1 MTKKKLTAVILLG
14 SFMMFICATF
24 INYFSAL
31 EDVLEDIR
39 QNYKSTYSD
48 EMIVDYIEGRIENI
62 ENLHRNILGYTTDS
76 TNTKPAYAFA
86 LIDKNKNV
94 LFKSE
99 NGLWWSIY
107 DEKTNQSSMN
117 YASIEEY
124 MTSEVKSEIMK
135 FKIQSEHGNILIHEI
150 NLHSDGEKKIPVSIV
165 LGDQKGGYMTVKLN
179 DFEINETVNR
189 EKNRYLI
196 LNWNFYDLDENS
208 IDHKYY
214 QKAMTKLKKAI
225 SEYEYNENDGGGGF
239 FSSGEFNHC
248 SVIDG
253 YAFFMYVEYS
263 PFHKT
268 LTSNFFWTLTF
279 YTAIIFA
286 FATVIIL
293 IVALYLFNKSQR
305 IKDNQRAFISAA
317 AHELKTPL
325 AVIQNQCECVL
336 DGIAPEKNEEYVES
350 VYEEALRM
358 SEIVKTLLLFN
369 RISNIEEVAKSDFN
383 LSETVENEIM
393 KYEGFAESNG
403 ATIETD
409 IDTDIFVNGNAEL
422 ISLAVDNYLS
432 NAIKYTDGDKKISV
446 SLKKDRHSF
455 VFKVC
460 NDCNR
465 ITFSDEVWE
474 TFAKGDESR
483 HSNGSSS
490 GMGLPICKKIFDL
503 HSFKYGYNK
512 VKDGVEFYFG
522 NKSEP
527 KKIREFI
534 FKYIA

>member
-31 EDVLEDIR
+31 EDILEDVR

-62 ENLHRNILGYTTDS
+62 ENLHRNILGYTPDS

-86 LIDKNKNV
+86 LVDKNKNV

-99 NGLWWSIY
+99 NGLWWSVY

-135 FKIQSEHGNILIHEI
+135 FKIQSGHGNILIHEI

-179 DFEINETVNR
+179 NLEINETVNR

-214 QKAMTKLKKAI
+214 QKAMAKLENAI
-225 SEYEYNENDGGGGF
+225 SEYEYNENDGGHGF

-263 PFHKT
+263 PFHKI
-268 LTSNFFWTLTF
+268 LTSNFFWALTF

-293 IVALYLFNKSQR
+293 IVALYLFNKSKR

-336 DGIAPEKNEEYVES
+336 DDIAPEKNKDYVGS

-358 SEIVKTLLLFN
+358 SEIVNTLLVFN

-383 LSETVENEIM
+383 LSETIENEIK
-393 KYEGFAESNG
+393 KYKAFADSND
-403 ATIETD
+403 ASFEVD
-409 IDTDIFVNGNAEL
+409 IDSNIFVNGNAEL

-432 NAIKYTDGDKKISV
+432 NAVKYADGEKNISV
-446 SLKKDRHSF
+446 SLKKDGHDFSF
-455 VFKVC
+455 RVY
-460 NDCNR
+460 NDCKNKT
-465 ITFSDEVWE
+465 ISNDVWDTFI
-474 TFAKGDESR
+474 KGDESR
-483 HSNGSSS
+483 HSNGNST
-490 GMGLPICKKIFDL
+490 GMGLPICKRIFYL
-503 HSFKYGYNK
+503 HSVKYGYNK
-512 VKDGVEFYFG
+512 LKNGIEFYFSG
-522 NKSEP
+522 KSKQ
-527 KKIREFI
+527 KKN
-534 FKYIA
+534 

>member
-1 MTKKKLTAVILLG
+1 MTKKKLTAIVLLG

-31 EDVLEDIR
+31 EDMLEDIR

-48 EMIVDYIEGRIENI
+48 DMVIDYVEGHIEDIES
-62 ENLHRNILGYTTDS
+62 LHRNILGYTPDS

-86 LIDKNKNV
+86 LVDKNKNV

-99 NGLWWSIY
+99 NGLWWSVY

-135 FKIQSEHGNILIHEI
+135 FKIQSGHGNILIHEI

-179 DFEINETVNR
+179 DLEINETVNR

-214 QKAMTKLKKAI
+214 QKAMTKLENAI
-225 SEYEYNENDGGGGF
+225 SEYEYNGNDGGHGF
-239 FSSGEFNHC
+239 FSSGEFNRC

-263 PFHKT
+263 PFHKII
-268 LTSNFFWTLTF
+268 TSEFFWALTF

-286 FATVIIL
+286 VATL
-293 IVALYLFNKSQR
+293 IVYIVAIRLFNKSQR
-305 IKDNQRAFISAA
+305 IRSNQQAFISAA

-325 AVIQNQCECVL
+325 AVIQNQCECIMEN
-336 DGIAPEKNEEYVES
+336 IAPEKNGEYVKS
-350 VYEEALRM
+350 VYDEAVRM
-358 SEIVKTLLLFN
+358 NSIVRTLLLFN
-369 RISNIEEVAKSDFN
+369 RVTNAESVLKERCD
-383 LSETVENEIM
+383 LSEIVKAEIE
-393 KYEGFAESNG
+393 KYRAYAKTNNAEISC
-403 ATIETD
+403 D
-409 IDTDIFVNGNAEL
+409 IKDGVFVSANHEL
-422 ISLAVDNYLS
+422 ISLAIDNYFS
-432 NAIKYTDGDKKISV
+432 NAVKYAKGEKKISV
-446 SLKKDRHSF
+446 KLDANAKEF
-455 VFKVC
+455 VFEVY
-460 NDCNR
+460 NDGDA
-465 ITFSDEVWE
+465 IPYTEDIWGIL
-474 TFAKGDESR
+474 TKGDSAR
-483 HSNGSSS
+483 TSSGDSS
-490 GMGLPICKKIFDL
+490 GMGLPINKRIFEL
-503 HSFKYGYNK
+503 HGFGCSYTNKRGGVSF
-512 VKDGVEFYFG
+512 F
-522 NKSEP
+522 
-527 KKIREFI
+527 
-534 FKYIA
+534 FKGKTIK

>member
-14 SFMMFICATF
+14 SFIMFICATF

-31 EDVLEDIR
+31 EDMLENVR
-39 QNYKSTYSD
+39 QYYKSTYSD

-62 ENLHRNILGYTTDS
+62 ENLHRNILGYDPVTTL
-76 TNTKPAYAFA
+76 TKPAYAFA
-86 LIDKNKNV
+86 LVDKNKNV
-94 LFKSE
+94 LFRSE
-99 NGLWWSIY
+99 NGLWWTEKDGSIN
-107 DEKTNQSSMN
+107 DFK
-117 YASIEEY
+117 YASIEKF
-124 MTSEVKSEIMK
+124 MTAEVKAEIMRIK
-135 FKIQSEHGNILIHEI
+135 RASGHGNVLVKLI
-150 NLHSDGEKKIPVSIV
+150 NFNTSTGKDIPVSFV
-165 LGDQKGGYMTVKLN
+165 LSDQKGGYSTVKLN
-179 DFEINETVNR
+179 DYTVDKTVTDDLETIISWR
-189 EKNRYLI
+189 
-196 LNWNFYDLDENS
+196 FYDLDENS

-214 QKAMTKLKKAI
+214 QKAMTKLEKAI
-225 SEYEYNENDGGGGF
+225 SEYEYNENDGGHGF
-239 FSSGEFNHC
+239 FSSGEYNHC

-268 LTSNFFWTLTF
+268 ITSEFFWALTF

-286 FATVIIL
+286 FATIIIL
-293 IVALYLFNKSQR
+293 IVALYLFSKSQR

-383 LSETVENEIM
+383 LSETVENEIK
-393 KYEGFAESNG
+393 KYELFAESNS
-403 ATIETD
+403 AKIETD
-409 IDTDIFVNGNAEL
+409 IDSDVFVNGNAEL

-432 NAIKYTDGDKKISV
+432 NAIKYTDGNKKVSV
-446 SLKKDRHSF
+446 SLKKDRHNF
-455 VFKVC
+455 IFKVC

-474 TFAKGDESR
+474 TFTKADESR

-490 GMGLPICKKIFDL
+490 GMGLPICKKIFNL

-512 VKDGVEFYFG
+512 VKDGVEFYFA

-534 FKYIA
+534 IKHII

>member
-31 EDVLEDIR
+31 EDILEDVR
-39 QNYKSTYSD
+39 QNYASSHYD
-48 EMIVDYIEGRIENI
+48 DMVIDYVEGRVEDIVS
-62 ENLHRNILGYTTDS
+62 LHRNILGYTPDS

-86 LIDKNKNV
+86 LVDKNKNV

-99 NGLWWSIY
+99 NGLWWSVY

-135 FKIQSEHGNILIHEI
+135 FKIQSGHGNILIHEI

-165 LGDQKGGYMTVKLN
+165 LGDQKGGYMTIKLN
-179 DFEINETVNR
+179 NLEINETVNR

-214 QKAMTKLKKAI
+214 QKAMTKLENAI
-225 SEYEYNENDGGGGF
+225 SEYEYNENDGGHGF

-253 YAFFMYVEYS
+253 YAFFIYVEYS

-268 LTSNFFWTLTF
+268 LTSNFFWALTF

-286 FATVIIL
+286 FATIIIL

-336 DGIAPEKNEEYVES
+336 DSIAPEKNQEYVES

-358 SEIVKTLLLFN
+358 NEIVKTLLIFN
-369 RISNIEEVAKSDFN
+369 RISNAQEISKAYFN
-383 LSETVENEIM
+383 LSVAVENEIK
-393 KYEGFAESNG
+393 KYESFAQSNG
-403 ATIETD
+403 ASFETD
-409 IDTDIFVNGNAEL
+409 IDEAIFINGSAEL

-432 NAIKYTDGDKKISV
+432 NAVKYADGEKRISV
-446 SLKKDRHSF
+446 SLKKEGHSF
-455 VFKVC
+455 CFKVY
-460 NDCNR
+460 NDCINKALTDSVWD
-465 ITFSDEVWE
+465 TF
-474 TFAKGDESR
+474 TKGDESR
-483 HSNGSSS
+483 HSNGSST
-490 GMGLPICKKIFDL
+490 GMGLPVCKRIFEL
-503 HSFKYGYNK
+503 HSYKYGYNK
-512 VKDGVEFYFG
+512 ALNGVTFYFSG
-522 NKSEP
+522 KCEA
-527 KKIREFI
+527 KKPDLLPV
-534 FKYIA
+534 